1 MRIQRYNYTL
11 FRLFDVV
18 EVKSDINYQYVYFL
32 LEKPLNFNSMDSY
45 ISFPLLRGNYNF
57 KISFEIK
64 PELPNALVL
73 YMNGKSNQDHFAIAI
88 INGILQLR
96 LVI

>member
-1 MRIQRYNYTL
+1 VYTGL
-11 FRLFDVV
+11 KVILLRG
-18 EVKSDINYQYVYFL
+18 EVQTIITDMFIFSFP
-32 LEKPLNFNSMDSY
+32 EKPLNFKSMDSY
-45 ISFPLLRGNYNF
+45 ISFPLLQGNYDF

-64 PELPNALVL
+64 PELRNALVL